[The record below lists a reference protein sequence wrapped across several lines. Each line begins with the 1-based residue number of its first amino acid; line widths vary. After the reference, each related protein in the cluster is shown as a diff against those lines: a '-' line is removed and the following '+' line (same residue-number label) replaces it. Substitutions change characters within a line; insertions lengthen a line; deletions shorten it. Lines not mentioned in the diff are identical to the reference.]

1 MIRRATVLDI
11 SGIIFLLTNMHKQT
25 TLDVPKINTQKMINK
40 INELLHKGIILVA
53 IQDNKIV
60 GSIAGMPVTDW
71 WSDESYLS
79 DAWFYVL
86 PESRKSDIAKKL
98 ITSFIK
104 IAKEVKIKIR
114 LGHVFSGDV
123 SRKDLFY
130 EKLGFVKAGSVYME
144 K

>member
-1 MIRRATVLDI
+1 
-11 SGIIFLLTNMHKQT
+11 MHKQT